1 MAIDKELINL
11 GLNIDQTNKIKKLN
25 KKFTQGIDQLD
36 KSNKEGHKTSQ
47 AMIAAVGVKLHKQN
61 AALANGME
69 KVNNMVAKNNALLE
83 QIEGDLKGID
93 EGMKEINAI
102 TQDTNRRARA
112 RDNKEEIQDAVKQF
126 IYEACLEVENIKKNS
141 NAAEKFVMYL
151 AISESIKMNSNIKV
165 EIINTIQGKKEFKA
179 VMDSIEN
186 GMNDSFEMISEI
198 DLEELRKFHKSNE
211 KLNSLLLEYNNT
223 EDELDIKITGKKEI
237 EDNILKEKEQI
248 ERNVLKT
255 SEQLKAELEKNRRF
269 TKRIQRLFLFALT
282 LGISAIINRSRN
294 NAKKRKIKS
303 ITEKGNKDLE
313 STTEKGNKELNQI
326 KPEITLLVEKLKKII
341 PENLINEFEAM
352 EKTISKKYKNVENY
366 MPFDFFASA
375 ISTHEK
381 K

>member
-126 IYEACLEVENIKKNS
+126 IYEAGLEVENIKKNS
-141 NAAEKFVMYL
+141 NAAEKFVMY
-151 AISESIKMNSNIKV
+151 
-165 EIINTIQGKKEFKA
+165 
-179 VMDSIEN
+179 
-186 GMNDSFEMISEI
+186 
-198 DLEELRKFHKSNE
+198 
-211 KLNSLLLEYNNT
+211 
-223 EDELDIKITGKKEI
+223 
-237 EDNILKEKEQI
+237 
-248 ERNVLKT
+248 
-255 SEQLKAELEKNRRF
+255 
-269 TKRIQRLFLFALT
+269 
-282 LGISAIINRSRN
+282 
-294 NAKKRKIKS
+294 
-303 ITEKGNKDLE
+303 
-313 STTEKGNKELNQI
+313 
-326 KPEITLLVEKLKKII
+326 
-341 PENLINEFEAM
+341 
-352 EKTISKKYKNVENY
+352 
-366 MPFDFFASA
+366 
-375 ISTHEK
+375 
-381 K
+381 